1 MNESKA
7 APQCSDHFGRL
18 VGVSNMML
26 FWQEEGVLSLLG
38 WPVVRIYAR
47 VLIVRISVD
56 LVFEDSLP
64 SPG

>member
-1 MNESKA
+1 
-7 APQCSDHFGRL
+7 
-18 VGVSNMML
+18 MML